1 MTATRLTD
9 IMTRTVLAIT
19 PESTLEEAHDL
30 MRKAG
35 IHHLVVMKV
44 GRVAGILSERDL
56 QRARAAQYTTGDDAW
71 TVEELMSARVV
82 VGSPDMTVQDA
93 ARLLRGHAIG
103 CLPVIDGKQL
113 VGIVTVS
120 DLLDLLANLRV
131 VATGEPVEQQ
141 QLTESARIGC

>member
-1 MTATRLTD
+1 MTAPATRLAD

-30 MRKAG
+30 MRGAK

-56 QRARAAQYTTGDDAW
+56 VRARAAQYRTGDDAW
-71 TVEELMSARVV
+71 TVEELMSSRVV
-82 VGSPDMTVQDA
+82 VASPEMTVQDA
-93 ARLLRGHAIG
+93 ARMLRGHAVG
-103 CLPVIDGKQL
+103 CLPVVDGKQL

-120 DLLDLLANLRV
+120 DLLDLLARIH
-131 VATGEPVEQQ
+131 VARSEPLEQQ
-141 QLTESARIGC
+141 ISESARIGC